1 MKLLPMYLVT
11 SLLIIACSPN
21 SAPAPSEPEAP
32 KPTAIIAKPQRDVLD
47 KAKGVQTTV
56 DQSTD
61 ETKQQVDKQTE

>member
-1 MKLLPMYLVT
+1 MKLLPLYLIFSIFIT
-11 SLLIIACSPN
+11 ACSPN

-32 KPTAIIAKPQRDVLD
+32 KPTAIIAEPQRNVLD